1 MCGIYVPAFG
11 ISGGEQCTAQL
22 WHWSKLNYDNCIF
35 ALKPSSLS
43 WKLSRESSGTRMG
56 RMELE
61 DLIKS
66 KFMDAKAYFWEAD
79 EKIRMLKIKM
89 YQSVME
95 QKNDWLKPQ
104 KNAFSGMDTL
114 FVSRSAAAA
123 LSTAR
128 DAWRASS
135 ASAPPPLRPHPC
147 NKQWFVVYGTPP
159 ARAHE
164 DLKMSWK

>member
-1 MCGIYVPAFG
+1 
-11 ISGGEQCTAQL
+11 
-22 WHWSKLNYDNCIF
+22 
-35 ALKPSSLS
+35 
-43 WKLSRESSGTRMG
+43 MG

-79 EKIRMLKIKM
+79 VKIRMLKIKM

-95 QKNDWLKPQ
+95 QKNDWLKPL

-128 DAWRASS
+128 DA
-135 ASAPPPLRPHPC
+135 
-147 NKQWFVVYGTPP
+147 
-159 ARAHE
+159 
-164 DLKMSWK
+164 